1 MAIDR
6 KVYFCYIGSM
16 YYTLHHSK
24 GSLMLSADD
33 RHQVLAWS
41 ERQLGKHAGKVSI
54 IESDFDDNEN
64 QIERTG
70 TGLSAEGKSGC
81 RPLAAFTAVYAYNLP
96 DVRKV
101 TWH

>member
-1 MAIDR
+1 MAIDT
-6 KVYFCYIGSM
+6 KVYFCYIGPM

-41 ERQLGKHAGKVSI
+41 ERQLGNHAGMVSI
-54 IESDFDDNEN
+54 IELEFDDDEFL
-64 QIERTG
+64 IERTG

-81 RPLAAFTAVYAYNLP
+81 RPLAAFTAVSAHSLP

>member
-1 MAIDR
+1 
-6 KVYFCYIGSM
+6 M

-24 GSLMLSADD
+24 GSLILSADD

-41 ERQLGKHAGKVSI
+41 ERQLGKHAGLVSI
-54 IESDFDDNEN
+54 IESEFDEN
-64 QIERTG
+64 GNLVEKTG
-70 TGLSAEGKSGC
+70 TGISAEGKNGC
-81 RPLAAFTAVYAYNLP
+81 RPLAVFSAVSAHNLP